1 MSALTFC
8 RGKEDCLINKNW
20 KKMCDRNLL
29 IGEMIIYDELER
41 VVTFCLERI
50 SLRDFSFLEED
61 RRGWKILADSQRYDK
76 IGFVIIRVYGIRIK
90 AASFLI
96 EIIFLSE
103 RNKMTKVMVVNVNQL
118 SYFVIYQRFFIV
130 QWKIHFGRK
139 IIALLN
145 ALSLG
150 SYYSLYSF
158 R

>member
-1 MSALTFC
+1 MIVSRLRFPRRMIMHNLEWSFAYVSSDLLSRKGRLFD
-8 RGKEDCLINKNW
+8 KYKLEKNV
-20 KKMCDRNLL
+20 DRNLL

-41 VVTFCLERI
+41 VVTVCLERI
-50 SLRDFSFLEED
+50 SLRDFFFLEED

-118 SYFVIYQRFFIV
+118 SYFVIYQRLFIV
-130 QWKIHFGRK
+130 Q
-139 IIALLN
+139 
-145 ALSLG
+145 
-150 SYYSLYSF
+150 
-158 R
+158 

>member
-1 MSALTFC
+1 MSALTC
-8 RGKEDCLINKNW
+8 YQGKEDCLINKNW

-130 QWKIHFGRK
+130 Q
-139 IIALLN
+139 
-145 ALSLG
+145 
-150 SYYSLYSF
+150 
-158 R
+158 

>member
-1 MSALTFC
+1 MSALIFY
-8 RGKEDCLINKNW
+8 RGKKDCLINKLE
-20 KKMCDRNLL
+20 K
-29 IGEMIIYDELER
+29 MIIYDELER

-76 IGFVIIRVYGIRIK
+76 IGFVIACVYGIRIK

-130 QWKIHFGRK
+130 Q
-139 IIALLN
+139 
-145 ALSLG
+145 
-150 SYYSLYSF
+150 
-158 R
+158 

>member
-61 RRGWKILADSQRYDK
+61 RRGWKILADSQRYD
-76 IGFVIIRVYGIRIK
+76 RDQLCNYTRLWHTNQ
-90 AASFLI
+90 SCLI
-96 EIIFLSE
+96 FNRDHLP
-103 RNKMTKVMVVNVNQL
+103 
-118 SYFVIYQRFFIV
+118 F
-130 QWKIHFGRK
+130 
-139 IIALLN
+139 
-145 ALSLG
+145 
-150 SYYSLYSF
+150 
-158 R
+158 